1 MVTRNDGRAPEMGRP
16 VTIETDF
23 VRTADGSCLICTGN
37 TKVICTASVEE
48 NVPPFLRGKGQ
59 GWVTAEYAML
69 PASTGHR
76 KQRDGVKRDGRGVE
90 ISRLIGRS
98 LRQAVDLTALG
109 ERTITLD
116 CDVLQADG
124 GTRTAAITGAM
135 VALVCAVSKLLDE
148 GKLLRSPITHQI
160 AAISV
165 GVVDDTP
172 CVDLCYEEDSRAQ
185 VDMNIVMN
193 EKGEFVELQG
203 TGEGR
208 SFTQAELNA
217 LLDMGAKGIRALMEK
232 QKDSLAESKRH
243 LSAKPTLVVASSN
256 QHKIR
261 ELQHI
266 FGDYYTVVSMVA
278 AGFNAPIEETATT
291 FAGNAAIKA
300 ETVSAATG
308 LPTLADDSGLS
319 VEVLDGDPGVYSARY
334 AMMAGEGSGDAANNA
349 LMKVDLNDPSSIT
362 AVIPENEKSLLE
374 NVTAAGGYFFAS
386 YLQDAQSKVVQYGFD
401 GKPVRDIELPGI
413 CTAAGFDGDD
423 EAAEIYYSVSGYT
436 APATIY
442 KLDVASGESTLFKAP
457 DVNFD
462 PALFTTEQ
470 VFYTSKDGTKV
481 PMFITHRK
489 DLKLDGKNPCYLY
502 AYGGFQINRTP
513 GFRPS
518 AIMFVEQGGVFCE
531 ANLRGGSEY
540 GEAWH
545 KAGMLEN
552 KQNVFDDFIA
562 AAEYLIANKYTSKDK
577 LAIAGGSNGGLLV
590 GACEVQRPDLY
601 AVCLPAVGVMD
612 MLRYHKFTIGWGWA
626 VEYGSSENEEQFDY
640 IYKYSPLHNIREG
653 VQYPATLVTTADH
666 DDRVVPAHSF
676 KFTAQIQHCQ
686 AGDAPIL
693 IRIESKAG
701 HGAGKPTSKRI
712 DEEADTYAFLFQN
725 IGVPYKP
732 VAK

>member
-1 MVTRNDGRAPEMGRP
+1 MVAIKDMLGDQTVVRADGRKVDELRP
-16 VTIETDF
+16 VRITRHFTDVPEGSVLIE
-23 VRTADGSCLICTGN
+23 CGN
-37 TKVICTASVEE
+37 TRVMCTATFTAG
-48 NVPPFLRGKGQ
+48 VPRWRKDSGL

-69 PASTGHR
+69 PRATADRTDRESVRG
-76 KQRDGVKRDGRGVE
+76 KIGGRTHE
-90 ISRLIGRS
+90 ISRLIGRC
-98 LRQAVDLTALG
+98 LRGVVDMKALG
-109 ERTITLD
+109 ENQVQID

-349 LMKVDLNDPSSIT
+349 LLLRRMKGKTDRSCAFICAL
-362 AVIPENEKSLLE
+362 ALKIPGRETLIAEGSCPGVLLE
-374 NVTAAGGYFFAS
+374 EE
-386 YLQDAQSKVVQYGFD
+386 
-401 GKPVRDIELPGI
+401 R
-413 CTAAGFDGDD
+413 
-423 EAAEIYYSVSGYT
+423 
-436 APATIY
+436 
-442 KLDVASGESTLFKAP
+442 
-457 DVNFD
+457 
-462 PALFTTEQ
+462 
-470 VFYTSKDGTKV
+470 GT
-481 PMFITHRK
+481 
-489 DLKLDGKNPCYLY
+489 
-502 AYGGFQINRTP
+502 GGFGYDPLFLYEPLNKTFAEVTEEEKNQISHRA
-513 GFRPS
+513 R
-518 AIMFVEQGGVFCE
+518 ACE
-531 ANLRGGSEY
+531 
-540 GEAWH
+540 
-545 KAGMLEN
+545 KMLEIM
-552 KQNVFDDFIA
+552 K
-562 AAEYLIANKYTSKDK
+562 
-577 LAIAGGSNGGLLV
+577 GLH
-590 GACEVQRPDLY
+590 E
-601 AVCLPAVGVMD
+601 
-612 MLRYHKFTIGWGWA
+612 
-626 VEYGSSENEEQFDY
+626 
-640 IYKYSPLHNIREG
+640 
-653 VQYPATLVTTADH
+653 
-666 DDRVVPAHSF
+666 
-676 KFTAQIQHCQ
+676 
-686 AGDAPIL
+686 
-693 IRIESKAG
+693 
-701 HGAGKPTSKRI
+701 
-712 DEEADTYAFLFQN
+712 
-725 IGVPYKP
+725 
-732 VAK
+732 